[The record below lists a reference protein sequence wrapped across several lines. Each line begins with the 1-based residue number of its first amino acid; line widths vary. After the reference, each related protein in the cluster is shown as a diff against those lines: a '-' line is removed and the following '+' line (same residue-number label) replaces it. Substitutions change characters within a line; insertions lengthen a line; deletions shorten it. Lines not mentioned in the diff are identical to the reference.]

1 MLFRLRG
8 LFFYKIVA
16 KPSMLY
22 GAEYW
27 AMEKCADA
35 KVYVAEMQ
43 KLKRMCGVTRK
54 DLITTEYV
62 K

>member
-1 MLFRLRG
+1 
-8 LFFYKIVA
+8 
-16 KPSMLY
+16 MLY

-27 AMEKCADA
+27 AMKKCADA